1 MSGFFGSGSGSGS
14 GVGSGSGSVAGA
26 DSAADFFVL
35 RVAFFVLRAGFL
47 AAGSAACSTAAGF
60 SSALDR

>member
-1 MSGFFGSGSGSGS
+1 MSGFFGSGSGS
-14 GVGSGSGSVAGA
+14 GVGSGSGSAAGA

-47 AAGSAACSTAAGF
+47 AAGSAVCSTTAGF

>member
-14 GVGSGSGSVAGA
+14 GAGSGSAAGV
-26 DSAADFFVL
+26 DSAAGFFVL
-35 RVAFFVLRAGFL
+35 RVVFFVLRAGFL